1 MEESLLTL
9 HHHKVPELEELLS
22 IPAEALQKEL
32 CLSRE
37 EVCVC
42 VILFTMITII
52 TNTWK
57 FFMMSAIIHT

>member
-37 EVCVC
+37 EVC
-42 VILFTMITII
+42 LSF
-52 TNTWK
+52 
-57 FFMMSAIIHT
+57 SLP